1 MAALLSSKVKMGVAA
16 GAGAILLVLALLG
29 GVVGWI
35 HTGED
40 TTPPQVEYPQGAI
53 LHWYSKYPLVTV
65 IANGRAVLWKKVS
78 EKYYFKFY
86 AKFYIL

>member
-35 HTGED
+35 HSGED
-40 TTPPQVEYPQGAI
+40 TTPPQVEYPLI
-53 LHWYSKYPLVTV
+53 FPLSSGNSSIPKGRTV
-65 IANGRAVLWKKVS
+65 LVPLM
-78 EKYYFKFY
+78 
-86 AKFYIL
+86 

>member
-16 GAGAILLVLALLG
+16 GAGALLLVLALLG

-40 TTPPQVEYPQGAI
+40 TTPPQVDEPRYNSTTGI
-53 LHWYSKYPLVTV
+53 
-65 IANGRAVLWKKVS
+65 
-78 EKYYFKFY
+78 
-86 AKFYIL
+86 